1 MRRVL
6 WLFCLIFSFGN
17 AELKINVLDA
27 TVKDKNL
34 SGVEVIFQK
43 QGESSI
49 KAITNENGE
58 ISIPQPFGKDNADIT
73 MILKKSGYATLSVKC
88 PCDGFVYAMS
98 PVLKGIDSLRVVLQW
113 GKEPR
118 DMDLHAYWGNLNQY
132 DYSKHIYWR
141 KANRDGGNSPIWLD
155 VDDVNGYGPETI
167 TLNKR
172 EDGKEY
178 VFFVHRYAGMKM
190 NTQRAKE
197 LHVFVYIGSS
207 LIRKYDLPQNLAQSM
222 GAWIPFVIDKEGKI
236 VDKNVFVAENEIAS
250 KGFGYDY
257 AGLLKLAN
265 QRLGG
270 EYVPQISSDDKK
282 NAKRLNQLGEKA
294 YHSKDYA
301 QSIEYYLQSISLNPS
316 NGQVYSNLGLSYQK
330 VKNYA
335 EAVWANRKAIE
346 LASGKNASTIRA
358 NSYYNIAKMY
368 EEKGELQEALT
379 NYQRAF
385 DNKNKETYTEA
396 INRIKGKLNQ

>member
-1 MRRVL
+1 MKKTL
-6 WLFCLIFSFGN
+6 LFFCLCFSFAF

-27 TVKDKNL
+27 TIKNKSL
-34 SGVEVIFQK
+34 EGVEVIFQK

-49 KAITNENGE
+49 KAITNANGE
-58 ISIPQPFGKDNADIT
+58 ISIPQPFGKDDADIT
-73 MILKKSGYATLSVKC
+73 MILKKAGYATLSVKC

-98 PVLKGIDSLRVVLQW
+98 PILKDIDSMRVVLQW
-113 GKEPR
+113 GEEPR
-118 DMDLHAYWGNLNQY
+118 DMDLHAYWGNLSAY
-132 DYSKHIYWR
+132 DYSKHVYWK
-141 KANRDGGNSPIWLD
+141 KANKQGGNTPIWLD
-155 VDDVNGYGPETI
+155 VDDTNGYGPETI

-178 VFFVHRYAGMKM
+178 VFFVHRYAGEVMSKKM
-190 NTQRAKE
+190 AKQ
-197 LHVFVYIGSS
+197 LHIFVYIGSS
-207 LIRKYDLPQNLAQSM
+207 LIRKYDLPQNFANTM
-222 GAWIPFVIDKEGKI
+222 GTWIPFVIDGEGKI
-236 VDKNVFVAENEIAS
+236 VDKNVFIPENELSNYRDYSAILKIAN
-250 KGFGYDY
+250 KR
-257 AGLLKLAN
+257 LK
-265 QRLGG
+265 G
-270 EYVPQISSDDKK
+270 EYVPQISSSDKK

-316 NGQVYSNLGLSYQK
+316 NAQVYSNLGLSYQK
-330 VKNYA
+330 IKNYA

-346 LASGKNASTIRA
+346 LASGKSASTTRA

-368 EEKGELQEALT
+368 EEQGKLTEALI

-396 INRIKGKLNQ
+396 INRIKSKLNQ